1 MTNEEAILYW
11 NNLRKTFEENEQN
24 EQNPFAKQHYRTSI
38 EAIDAAIK
46 ALESLGNDTNVPTNT
61 AKIDRE
67 AWEPC
72 NKCISCEN
80 CSFDSREVEEE
91 PCSTCINGPMNSFLE
106 FKPEKYCRFCGRPL
120 TEEAWAKLEKR
131 LRGVRK

>member
-61 AKIDRE
+61 AKIDRDGR
-67 AWEPC
+67 C
-72 NKCISCEN
+72 VVEN
-80 CSFDSREVEEE
+80 VFLTREESEQALE
-91 PCSTCINGPMNSFLE
+91 RIKKNG
-106 FKPEKYCRFCGRPL
+106 
-120 TEEAWAKLEKR
+120 
-131 LRGVRK
+131 